1 MVMQNFESITKGI
14 VTFLKADEIVASNNK
29 ITFGY
34 SITTLPN
41 PLRKIYTVVKPQKM
55 TVEENTEE
63 GSSNTKVILYTIGLS
78 LHKAEGE
85 NPSNLLSKFSSILE
99 AFEESTS
106 YTVYNAGFNELKR
119 DADSNSVIL
128 PAYITFKMY
137 Y

>member
-1 MVMQNFESITKGI
+1 
-14 VTFLKADEIVASNNK
+14 
-29 ITFGY
+29 
-34 SITTLPN
+34 
-41 PLRKIYTVVKPQKM
+41 M
-55 TVEENTEE
+55 TVEENTQE
-63 GSSNTKVILYTIGLS
+63 GSSYTKVILYTIGLS

-119 DADSNSVIL
+119 DADSNSIIL